1 MGRLNSYFHNSAT
14 AQPFKDDSPLPPR
27 LFFHLF
33 QIQQIITINTTTNK
47 TRQSINNGSIS
58 SCDWSVFASA
68 STSEIIL
75 FTNFQTFL
83 LIWIENSDD
92 FEVKVFY
99 CLEIGNKVKLGLSMK
114 THSQLCQC
122 YRAPF
127 DTFLFSVEI
136 RSYKQQYLAL
146 FHSLCII

>member
-1 MGRLNSYFHNSAT
+1 MDRSVEEDRKKEEGGPGGGVFKATSGRYGKVLKFITVLQLSL
-14 AQPFKDDSPLPPR
+14 KDDSPLPPR

-83 LIWIENSDD
+83 LI
-92 FEVKVFY
+92 
-99 CLEIGNKVKLGLSMK
+99 
-114 THSQLCQC
+114 
-122 YRAPF
+122 
-127 DTFLFSVEI
+127 
-136 RSYKQQYLAL
+136 
-146 FHSLCII
+146 